1 MKNTLETA
9 EVTTV
14 DSCEAE
20 TASTIS
26 TSTVKHEV
34 ESKITVDEDGPTGS
48 ELKDS
53 MENRSPQ
60 EKKLAAVFA
69 QAAGQ
74 STVSGTAQNSDSKD
88 PAKPLVT
95 FTAQDSDKLTAY
107 ESIIGKGIDTFVEV
121 GASLAAI
128 RDASLYRKY
137 SPTFEGYVK
146 VRWNFTK
153 QRAYQLIQASDFRT
167 KLVDRNAMANRLTTE
182 RATREMMKVPPDMVA
197 EVLEVVLVD
206 GEPTAER
213 IIKVREKI
221 APKKDAKVTAKKK
234 PAINIKAAV
243 KAAER
248 TGSATSSMI
257 WWMKTEPSV
266 VRPWIPSWAKKRIC
280 KWFTFQTMD
289 TRHPSATW

>member
-1 MKNTLETA
+1 MKTTLETTKPTA
-9 EVTTV
+9 VGET
-14 DSCEAE
+14 EAE

-48 ELKDS
+48 EFKDS

-60 EKKLAAVFA
+60 EKKLAADFA
-69 QAAGQ
+69 QADGQ
-74 STVSGTAQNSDSKD
+74 STVSETAQNSDSKD
-88 PAKPLVT
+88 PAKTLVT
-95 FTAQDSDKLTAY
+95 FTAQDSDTLMVH

-128 RDASLYRKY
+128 RDAGLYRKY

-234 PAINIKAAV
+234 PAIQIKAAI

-248 TGSATSSMI
+248 WSAFLNACDVKEIPNDQRKSLI
-257 WWMKTEPSV
+257 KTNGEF
-266 VRPWIPSWAKKRIC
+266 IKILNKRS
-280 KWFTFQTMD
+280 
-289 TRHPSATW
+289 PAA